1 MPLQPLNWLHRIS
14 LVSEE
19 ASLDA
24 MLSTEAKTY
33 MTMPYTTGDVGLF
46 PINKKIFGEIYT
58 GGDGNAHIAK
68 QASIK
73 VLSVSWGG
81 TLS

>member
-1 MPLQPLNWLHRIS
+1 MPLQPLDWLHRIS

-19 ASLDA
+19 ASLEA

-33 MTMPYTTGDVGLF
+33 MTMPYNYGDVAVF
-46 PINKKIFGEIYT
+46 PINKKVFGEIYT
-58 GGDGNAHIAK
+58 DADGNAHIAK
-68 QASIK
+68 QATIK